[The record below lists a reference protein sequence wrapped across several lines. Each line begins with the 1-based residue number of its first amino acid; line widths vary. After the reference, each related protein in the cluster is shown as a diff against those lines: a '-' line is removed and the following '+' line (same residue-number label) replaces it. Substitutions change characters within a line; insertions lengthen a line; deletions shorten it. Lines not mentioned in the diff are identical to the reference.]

1 MVYRWNV
8 EGTALEFPTPY
19 QVENRFLTLRG
30 YGLLALSFLVGVV
43 LTLVGEVEPAQAV
56 VSLDALPE
64 PASVWPHVVGA
75 FWMALLGV
83 LNLVQA
89 SRQRAQLMVPGQPAS
104 LMQEVPHEATGASP
118 HAPWLMQ
125 AMGRGMAG
133 AQALKGAYAGALN
146 RLSADV
152 AAAPSTLLGYL
163 RLRMSHLLALLFLLA
178 VLALLGGGLFAAGKT
193 LAPDMVALVVGG
205 MAALLLVRQVW
216 QPVGPALSPLV
227 LGSFVMV
234 GVLVAAPLAWF
245 GAGLPGAD
253 KWPRLGLPTA
263 AALLLLCG
271 LTLEFLALQ
280 AARKH
285 IATPR
290 PAKVAPQETTVAF
303 DADLAQLF
311 NEVDRELFRRWAEG
325 IPNRRYARQPP
336 VVDGA
341 AEEGSFSATVLEE
354 SQPLVPPPAGAPAAD
369 PGSAGWLRTLGVL
382 SLVLTLAGGL
392 CWLWLAYAHM
402 RSSAASWLPAAPG
415 LVGLLLGGYALNLAH
430 VLWSRMEAGSTL
442 TWLELKGSYF
452 RVAGATATSGGPGR
466 RPAESSAGV
475 DGVTLRAC
483 VVQARSVYYAA
494 APHGIGSRALV
505 SLTEDTAAATG
516 WTSVVQTLA
525 KSAGLSPVATS
536 PAMLA
541 ARARVRERRT
551 GAAEAPGAP
560 KRPARFC
567 SACGTPLLAGARF
580 CQHCGSTVP
589 AE

>member
-43 LTLVGEVEPAQAV
+43 LTLVGEADAGGPV
-56 VSLDALPE
+56 VSLEALPE

-125 AMGRGMAG
+125 AMSRGMAS
-133 AQALKGAYAGALN
+133 AQALRGAYAGALN
-146 RLSADV
+146 RLSPDV

-163 RLRMSHLLALLFLLA
+163 RLRMSHLLALSMLLA
-178 VLALLGGGLFAAGKT
+178 VLVALGGGLLAAGKP
-193 LAPDMVALVVGG
+193 LAPHMVALVLGG
-205 MAALLLVRQVW
+205 LAALLLARQVL

-227 LGSFVMV
+227 LGLLLAV

-245 GAGLPGAD
+245 GGVLPGAD

-263 AALLLLCG
+263 TGLLLVVG
-271 LTLEFLALQ
+271 LLIEFLALQ
-280 AARKH
+280 AARRH
-285 IATPR
+285 IALPR
-290 PAKVAPQETTVAF
+290 PARVTPQEATVAF
-303 DADLAQLF
+303 EADLAQLF

-354 SQPLVPPPAGAPAAD
+354 SQPLVPPPVGAPSPDTGAA
-369 PGSAGWLRTLGVL
+369 AWLRTLGVL
-382 SLVLTLAGGL
+382 GLLLTLAGGL
-392 CWLWLAYAHM
+392 AWLWLAFAHM
-402 RSSAASWLPAAPG
+402 RDSSASWLPAAPG
-415 LVGLLLGGYALNLAH
+415 LVGLLLGGYAISLSHL
-430 VLWSRMEAGSTL
+430 LWSRMEAGSTL

-452 RVAGATATSGGPGR
+452 RVPGVAAASGAPGR

-475 DGVTLRAC
+475 EGVTLKAC
-483 VVQARSVYYAA
+483 VVQVRSVYYAA

-516 WTSVVQTLA
+516 WTTMVQTLA

-541 ARARVRERRT
+541 ARARARERRA
-551 GAAEAPGAP
+551 GDGVAAP

-580 CQHCGSTVP
+580 CQHCGTTVP